1 MTNGHLIKLY
11 VVYHKNDHWSTIFLF
26 FFEVFFV
33 FYVEG
38 THSFIPHYR
47 ARVGYHLL
55 AFALEHSALS
65 CFMFL
70 RPTNTFSC
78 KHDGACRA
86 CATKKDEA

>member
-26 FFEVFFV
+26 FLRFF
-33 FYVEG
+33 
-38 THSFIPHYR
+38 SFCMW
-47 ARVGYHLL
+47 RVHTPSFRT
-55 AFALEHSALS
+55 FALEHSALS